1 MAKKYR
7 NGNGLLESAKDA
19 TGRAAETL
27 RETIRWNT
35 AREKV
40 ATAQGR
46 LSDAA
51 RHAANRANCQIGLLR
66 IAQEQAA

>member
-1 MAKKYR
+1 MTKKYR
-7 NGNGLLESAKDA
+7 NGNGVFASVADA

-40 ATAQGR
+40 AKAQGR
-46 LSDAA
+46 VADAA
-51 RHAANRANCQIGLLR
+51 RHAANRANCQMGLLR